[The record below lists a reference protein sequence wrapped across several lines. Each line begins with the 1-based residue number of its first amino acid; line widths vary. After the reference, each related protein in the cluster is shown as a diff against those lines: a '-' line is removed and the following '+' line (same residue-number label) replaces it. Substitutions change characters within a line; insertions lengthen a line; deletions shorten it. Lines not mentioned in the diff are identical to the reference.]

1 MRGSSG
7 AVYLARP
14 AKGAETERALV
25 IGGDAGSR
33 FRVTWAFVLEPL
45 DESHTRLLT
54 RAGADYERRP
64 VGIALNLVAR
74 PMHFAMQRR
83 QLLNLKRRVTPR
95 VRGVVF
101 DAF

>member
-54 RAGADYERRP
+54 RARADYERRP

-74 PMHFAMQRR
+74 PSISRC
-83 QLLNLKRRVTPR
+83 NE
-95 VRGVVF
+95 GNC
-101 DAF
+101 